1 MSLITKIFGTHSQH
15 ELKRVYPMVDKI
27 EALRPAM
34 MELSDEQLR
43 EKTREYKERFKNGE
57 TLDDLLVEAFAT
69 VREAARRVLGMEH
82 YRVQLVGGIFLHR
95 YESRRCVPVKERL
108 WCLRFRLI

>member
-15 ELKRVYPMVDKI
+15 ELKRVYPIVDKI

-82 YRVQLVGGIFLHR
+82 YRWAALSFIR
-95 YESRRCVPVKERL
+95 DESRRCVPVKERL